1 MVWRGA
7 APSATMAVSAWQA
20 LSPLQW
26 ARWGWDTLL
35 GGAVDGDSP
44 GSDPTL
50 GLLWRLS
57 WGTSHDKMVGAAG
70 GPVRQR

>member
-1 MVWRGA
+1 
-7 APSATMAVSAWQA
+7 MAVSVWQT

-35 GGAVDGDSP
+35 GGAGDQANP

-50 GLLWRLS
+50 GLMWRLS
-57 WGTSHDKMVGAAG
+57 RSARHDKMIWDARK
-70 GPVRQR
+70 PVRQR